1 MKVELT
7 TYYDESDEKTYA
19 VGWTMVAETDEEK
32 SIVNRIRN
40 LNFWGA
46 PRYNGRRG
54 GNDTNDAGML
64 MWVDEEF
71 KSTKFQF
78 NPDKNS
84 IEPSNEDGG
93 LL

>member
-7 TYYDESDEKTYA
+7 KYYDESDEKTYA

-40 LNFWGA
+40 LNFWGS

-54 GNDTNDAGML
+54 GNDTDDAGML

-78 NPDKNS
+78 NPDNNS